1 MSEMESKTHTAVKGV
16 KEADEERWKWKAREE
31 KGRWY
36 EEL

>member
-1 MSEMESKTHTAVKGV
+1 MSEMESKTHTAVKVV
-16 KEADEERWKWKAREE
+16 KEADEGRWKWKAREE